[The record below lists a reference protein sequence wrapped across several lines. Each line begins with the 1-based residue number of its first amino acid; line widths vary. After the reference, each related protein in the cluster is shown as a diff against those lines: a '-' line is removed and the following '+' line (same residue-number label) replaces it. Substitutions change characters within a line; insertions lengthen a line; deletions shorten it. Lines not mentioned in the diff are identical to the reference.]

1 MKRLLPIRI
10 MMSGLL
16 LSLIC
21 VTTHAQLS
29 KNPDKFLG
37 NITTRYN
44 VDYGN
49 EKYYTLWNQITCE
62 NESKWGSVEGNRG
75 SFNWGCDNAF
85 NYAKNHNFPFKFHAL
100 IWGAQYPNWLPNLSP
115 SERYQAIIKW
125 LDAIKKK
132 YPKLE
137 LIDVV
142 NYFDLS
148 HYFLLLSPVLSCTQR
163 SETHLVGSSGDYLE
177 FYLK

>member
-1 MKRLLPIRI
+1 

-16 LSLIC
+16 FSLIC

-142 NYFDLS
+142 RCDWLRLA
-148 HYFLLLSPVLSCTQR
+148 HPRLR
-163 SETHLVGSSGDYLE
+163 VGL
-177 FYLK
+177 